1 MILPYVIKSAMALA
15 LLYTCII
22 PLLTKETFHRLNR
35 ILILGCLIM
44 SFAIPLVHFTGGTN
58 PTVEMVRQTVQL
70 PEVLIN
76 GEASEQSIWSW
87 ADIMICIYII
97 GVVAIFFMTVVQTV
111 RLTKQLRQCEHITDN
126 RGNTIVLTDCATS
139 SFCLFHYIV
148 MSRDDYANNCSFILT
163 HEQEHI
169 RLGHCIDLI
178 ILQVAT
184 IIQWFNPFVWLIGK
198 NLKAIHEFEVDE
210 AVLNKGIDATQY
222 QKFLV
227 VKAVGNRLQPFAN
240 NLNKESLKRRI
251 IMMNKKK
258 SNRWM
263 MLKALFIIPVA
274 TLALSVFASNT
285 GTMTREAVHTAD
297 TLPTANLQ
305 TQQTATKVSAVVE
318 EMPKFKGGE
327 LAMMEFLMKNM
338 KYPQS
343 AVKAKLQGKGY
354 CRICCWKRRNYQRR
368 THRKVSRSCC
378 ARRRGYACGEIYAG
392 VGTRQTKGQACKCKV
407 QCADNFQTKIIEDG
421 VSIVKNMRNMTIY
434 MRV

>member
-22 PLLTKETFHRLNR
+22 PLLEKETFHRLNR

-58 PTVEMVRQTVQL
+58 PTVDMVRQAVQL

-76 GEASEQSIWSW
+76 GDAKEQSVWSW
-87 ADIMICIYII
+87 ADIMTYIYII
-97 GVVAIFFMTVVQTV
+97 GAVAIFTMTVVQTV

-139 SFCLFHYIV
+139 PFCLFHYIV
-148 MSRDDYANNCSFILT
+148 MSRDDYANNRNYILT

-169 RLGHCIDLI
+169 RLGHCIDLV

-222 QKFLV
+222 QQFLV
-227 VKAVGNRLQPFAN
+227 IKAVGNRLQPFAN

-251 IMMNKKK
+251 IMMNQKK

-274 TLALSVFASNT
+274 TLAVSVFASNT
-285 GTMTREAVHTAD
+285 GVSTVTREAVRTANA
-297 TLPTANLQ
+297 LPTANMQ
-305 TQQTATKVSAVVE
+305 TQQSATKAYDVVE
-318 EMPKFKGGE
+318 VMPKFKGGE
-327 LAMMEFLMKNM
+327 SAMMEFLMMNM
-338 KYPQS
+338 KYPQA
-343 AVKAKLQGKGY
+343 AVKAKQQGRAIVGFVV
-354 CRICCWKRRNYQRR
+354 
-368 THRKVSRSCC
+368 RKDGTVSDVHITKS
-378 ARRRGYACGEIYAG
+378 AGYAVLDEEA
-392 VGTRQTKGQACKCKV
+392 
-407 QCADNFQTKIIEDG
+407 
-421 VSIVKNMRNMTIY
+421 
-434 MRV
+434 MRVVKAMPAWEPGKQKGKPVNVKYNVPITFRLK

>member
-1 MILPYVIKSAMALA
+1 MALA

-22 PLLTKETFHRLNR
+22 PLLEKETFHRLNR

-58 PTVEMVRQTVQL
+58 PTVDMVRQAVQL

-76 GEASEQSIWSW
+76 GDAKELSVWSW
-87 ADIMICIYII
+87 AEIMTCIYII
-97 GVVAIFFMTVVQTV
+97 GAVAIFLMTVVQTV
-111 RLTKQLRQCEHITDN
+111 RLTRLLRQCEHTTDN

-139 SFCLFHYIV
+139 PFCLFHYIV
-148 MSRDDYANNCSFILT
+148 MSRDDYANNRNYILT

-169 RLGHCIDLI
+169 RLGHCIDLV

-227 VKAVGNRLQPFAN
+227 IKAVGNRLQPFAN

-251 IMMNKKK
+251 IMMNQKK

-274 TLALSVFASNT
+274 TLAVSVFASNT
-285 GTMTREAVHTAD
+285 GVSTVTREAVRTANA
-297 TLPTANLQ
+297 LPTANMQ
-305 TQQTATKVSAVVE
+305 TQQSATKAYEVVE
-318 EMPKFKGGE
+318 VMPKFKGGE
-327 LAMMEFLMKNM
+327 SAMMEFLMMNM
-338 KYPQS
+338 KYPQT
-343 AVKAKLQGKGY
+343 AVKAKQQGRAIVGFVV
-354 CRICCWKRRNYQRR
+354 
-368 THRKVSRSCC
+368 RKDGTVSDVHITKS
-378 ARRRGYACGEIYAG
+378 AGYAVLDEEA
-392 VGTRQTKGQACKCKV
+392 
-407 QCADNFQTKIIEDG
+407 
-421 VSIVKNMRNMTIY
+421 
-434 MRV
+434 MRVVKAMPAWEPGKQKGKPVNVKYNVPITFRLK

>member
-22 PLLTKETFHRLNR
+22 PLLEKETFHRLNR

-139 SFCLFHYIV
+139 PFCLFHYIV

-240 NLNKESLKRRI
+240 NLNHESLKRRI
-251 IMMNKKK
+251 IMMNQKK
-258 SNRWM
+258 SNRLM
-263 MLKALFIIPVA
+263 MLKTLFIIPVA
-274 TLALSVFASNT
+274 TLAVSVFASNT
-285 GTMTREAVHTAD
+285 NVSTMAKATTLTAT
-297 TLPTANLQ
+297 TLSTIDMQ
-305 TQQTATKVSAVVE
+305 TQQPDTKAYKVVE
-318 EMPKFKGGE
+318 VKPQFKGGE
-327 LAMMEFLMKNM
+327 SAMMEFIAKNV
-338 KYPQS
+338 KYPQ
-343 AVKAKLQGKGY
+343 AAIDATLQGKTIVGFVVRKDGTVSDVHIKKSSGHAVLDKEAIRVVKTMPAWKPGKQKGKLVNVK
-354 CRICCWKRRNYQRR
+354 CNVPINFRIQ
-368 THRKVSRSCC
+368 
-378 ARRRGYACGEIYAG
+378 
-392 VGTRQTKGQACKCKV
+392 
-407 QCADNFQTKIIEDG
+407 
-421 VSIVKNMRNMTIY
+421 
-434 MRV
+434 

>member
-1 MILPYVIKSAMALA
+1 MILPYIIKSAMALA

-22 PLLTKETFHRLNR
+22 PLLEKETFHRLNR

-58 PTVEMVRQTVQL
+58 PTVDMVRQAVQL

-76 GEASEQSIWSW
+76 GNASEQSVWSW
-87 ADIMICIYII
+87 ADIMTCIYII
-97 GVVAIFFMTVVQTV
+97 GVVAIFTMTVVQTV
-111 RLTKQLRQCEHITDN
+111 RLTRQLRQCEHITDN

-139 SFCLFHYIV
+139 PFCLFHYIV
-148 MSRDDYANNCSFILT
+148 MSRDDYANNRSYILT

-169 RLGHCIDLI
+169 RLGHSIDLVV
-178 ILQVAT
+178 LQAAT

-251 IMMNKKK
+251 IMMNQKR

-263 MLKALFIIPVA
+263 MLKALLVIPVA
-274 TLALSVFASNT
+274 TLAVSVFAN
-285 GTMTREAVHTAD
+285 GTNASETPKEPHPQKT
-297 TLPTANLQ
+297 TQ
-305 TQQTATKVSAVVE
+305 TKIHDAVE
-318 EMPKFKGGE
+318 EMPEFNGGQ
-327 LAMMEFLMKNM
+327 LAMMEFLMNNM
-338 KYPQS
+338 KYPQA
-343 AVKAKLQGKGY
+343 AVKAKQQGKAIVGFVV
-354 CRICCWKRRNYQRR
+354 RKDGNVSDVHITKSAGHAVLDEEAIRVVKAMPAWKPGKQ
-368 THRKVSRSCC
+368 K
-378 ARRRGYACGEIYAG
+378 GEP
-392 VGTRQTKGQACKCKV
+392 V
-407 QCADNFQTKIIEDG
+407 N
-421 VSIVKNMRNMTIY
+421 VKYSVPITFKLK
-434 MRV
+434 

>member
-22 PLLTKETFHRLNR
+22 PLLEKETFHRLNR

-58 PTVEMVRQTVQL
+58 PTVDMVRQTVQL

-76 GEASEQSIWSW
+76 GDASEQSIWSW

-139 SFCLFHYIV
+139 PFCLFHYIV
-148 MSRDDYANNCSFILT
+148 MSRDDYANNRSFILT

-184 IIQWFNPFVWLIGK
+184 IIQWFNPFVWLTGK

-251 IMMNKKK
+251 IMMNQKR

-263 MLKALFIIPVA
+263 MLKALLVIPVA
-274 TLALSVFASNT
+274 TLAVSVFAN
-285 GTMTREAVHTAD
+285 GTNASETPKEPHPQKT
-297 TLPTANLQ
+297 TQ
-305 TQQTATKVSAVVE
+305 TKIHDAVE
-318 EMPKFKGGE
+318 EMPEFNGGQ
-327 LAMMEFLMKNM
+327 LAMMEFLMNNM
-338 KYPQS
+338 KYPQA
-343 AVKAKLQGKGY
+343 AVKAKQQGKAIVGFVV
-354 CRICCWKRRNYQRR
+354 RKDGTVSDVHITKSAGHAVLDEEAIRVVKAMPAWKPGKQ
-368 THRKVSRSCC
+368 K
-378 ARRRGYACGEIYAG
+378 GEP
-392 VGTRQTKGQACKCKV
+392 V
-407 QCADNFQTKIIEDG
+407 N
-421 VSIVKNMRNMTIY
+421 VKYSVPITFKLK
-434 MRV
+434 

>member
-1 MILPYVIKSAMALA
+1 MILPYIIKSAMALA

-22 PLLTKETFHRLNR
+22 PLLEKETFHRLNR

-58 PTVEMVRQTVQL
+58 PTVDMVRQAVQL

-76 GEASEQSIWSW
+76 SDAKEQSVWSW
-87 ADIMICIYII
+87 ADIIICIYII
-97 GVVAIFFMTVVQTV
+97 GAVAIFTMTVVQTI
-111 RLTKQLRQCEHITDN
+111 RLTRQLRQCEHITDN

-139 SFCLFHYIV
+139 PFCLFHYIV
-148 MSRDDYANNCSFILT
+148 MSRDDYANNRSFILT

-169 RLGHCIDLI
+169 RLRHCIDLV

-227 VKAVGNRLQPFAN
+227 IKAVGNRLQPFAN

-251 IMMNKKK
+251 IMMNQKK

-274 TLALSVFASNT
+274 TLAVSVFASNT
-285 GTMTREAVHTAD
+285 GVSTVTREAVRTANA
-297 TLPTANLQ
+297 LPTTNMQ
-305 TQQTATKVSAVVE
+305 TQQSATKAYDVVE
-318 EMPKFKGGE
+318 VMPKFKGGE
-327 LAMMEFLMKNM
+327 SAMMEFLMMNM
-338 KYPQS
+338 KYPQA
-343 AVKAKLQGKGY
+343 AVKAKQQGRAIVGFVV
-354 CRICCWKRRNYQRR
+354 
-368 THRKVSRSCC
+368 RKDGTVSDVHITKS
-378 ARRRGYACGEIYAG
+378 AGYAVLDEEA
-392 VGTRQTKGQACKCKV
+392 
-407 QCADNFQTKIIEDG
+407 
-421 VSIVKNMRNMTIY
+421 
-434 MRV
+434 MRVVKSMPAWEPGKQKGKPVNVKYNVPITFRLK

>member
-1 MILPYVIKSAMALA
+1 MALA

-22 PLLTKETFHRLNR
+22 PLLEKETFHRLNR

-76 GEASEQSIWSW
+76 GDASEQSIWSW
-87 ADIMICIYII
+87 ADIMFCIYII

-139 SFCLFHYIV
+139 PFCLFHYIV
-148 MSRDDYANNCSFILT
+148 MSRDDYANNRSFILT

-251 IMMNKKK
+251 IMMNQKK

-263 MLKALFIIPVA
+263 MLKALFVIPVA
-274 TLALSVFASNT
+274 TLAVSVFANATDVS
-285 GTMTREAVHTAD
+285 TMAKEINPTSTAM
-297 TLPTANLQ
+297 PTANIQ
-305 TQQTATKVSAVVE
+305 SKESAQKVFVAVE
-318 EMPKFKGGE
+318 EMPKFKGGDR
-327 LAMMEFLMKNM
+327 AMLEYLMMNV
-338 KYPQS
+338 KYPES
-343 AVKAKLQGKGY
+343 AVKAKQQGNAIVGFVVGKDG
-354 CRICCWKRRNYQRR
+354 
-368 THRKVSRSCC
+368 TVSD
-378 ARRRGYACGEIYAG
+378 
-392 VGTRQTKGQACKCKV
+392 VH
-407 QCADNFQTKIIEDG
+407 
-421 VSIVKNMRNMTIY
+421 IVKSTGYDVLDNEA
-434 MRV
+434 MRVVKSMPAWEPGKQKGKPVNVKYNVPIRFKQK

>member
-22 PLLTKETFHRLNR
+22 PLLEKETFHRLNR
-35 ILILGCLIM
+35 KLILGCLIM

-76 GEASEQSIWSW
+76 GDASEQSIWSW

-139 SFCLFHYIV
+139 PFCLFHYIV

-184 IIQWFNPFVWLIGK
+184 IIQWFNPVGWLIGK

-240 NLNKESLKRRI
+240 NLNNESLKRRI
-251 IMMNKKK
+251 IMMNQKK
-258 SNRWM
+258 SNRLM
-263 MLKALFIIPVA
+263 MLKTLFIIPVA
-274 TLALSVFASNT
+274 TLAVSVFASNT
-285 GTMTREAVHTAD
+285 NVSTMTKAT
-297 TLPTANLQ
+297 TLSTIDMQ
-305 TQQTATKVSAVVE
+305 TQQPDTKVYKNVE
-318 EMPKFKGGE
+318 VKPQFKGGE
-327 LAMMEFLMKNM
+327 SAMMEFIAKNV
-338 KYPQS
+338 KYPQ
-343 AVKAKLQGKGY
+343 AAIDATLQGKTIVGFVV
-354 CRICCWKRRNYQRR
+354 
-368 THRKVSRSCC
+368 RKDGTVSDVHIKKSSGH
-378 ARRRGYACGEIYAG
+378 AVLDKEA
-392 VGTRQTKGQACKCKV
+392 
-407 QCADNFQTKIIEDG
+407 
-421 VSIVKNMRNMTIY
+421 
-434 MRV
+434 MRVVKTMPAWKPGKQKGMLVNVKCNVPINFRIQ

>member
-1 MILPYVIKSAMALA
+1 MILPYIIKSAMALA

-22 PLLTKETFHRLNR
+22 PLLEKETFHRLNR

-58 PTVEMVRQTVQL
+58 PTVDMVRQAVLL

-76 GEASEQSIWSW
+76 GNANEQSVWSW
-87 ADIMICIYII
+87 ADIIVCIYTL
-97 GVVAIFFMTVVQTV
+97 GVVAIFTMTVVQTV

-139 SFCLFHYIV
+139 PFCLFHYIV
-148 MSRDDYANNCSFILT
+148 MSRDDYANNRSFILT

-169 RLGHCIDLI
+169 RLRHYIDLI

-251 IMMNKKK
+251 IMMNQKK

-274 TLALSVFASNT
+274 TLAVSVFANTSDMSN
-285 GTMTREAVHTAD
+285 MANAVNTTTN
-297 TLPTANLQ
+297 TLSTTNMQ
-305 TQQTATKVSAVVE
+305 TQQTATKVFTVVE
-318 EMPKFKGGE
+318 EMPEFKGGNK
-327 LAMMEFLMKNM
+327 AMMEFLMMNM
-338 KYPQS
+338 KYPQT
-343 AVKAKLQGKGY
+343 AVKAKQQGRAVVGFVV
-354 CRICCWKRRNYQRR
+354 
-368 THRKVSRSCC
+368 RKDGTVSDVHITKS
-378 ARRRGYACGEIYAG
+378 AGYAVLDEEA
-392 VGTRQTKGQACKCKV
+392 
-407 QCADNFQTKIIEDG
+407 
-421 VSIVKNMRNMTIY
+421 
-434 MRV
+434 MRVVKSMPAWEPGKQKGKPVNVKYNVPITFRLK

>member
-1 MILPYVIKSAMALA
+1 MILPYIIKSALTLA
-15 LLYTCII
+15 LLYTCIM
-22 PLLTKETFHRLNR
+22 PLLEKETFHRLNR
-35 ILILGCLIM
+35 IIVLGCLLL
-44 SFAIPLVHFTGGTN
+44 SFIIPLIHFTGGTN
-58 PTVEMVRQTVQL
+58 QTIDTVRQAFQL
-70 PEVLIN
+70 PEILIDGN
-76 GEASEQSIWSW
+76 ANKQSVWSLT
-87 ADIMICIYII
+87 DILICIYTLG
-97 GVVAIFFMTVVQTV
+97 GVAMLSLTAIQTMSLML
-111 RLTKQLRQCEHITDN
+111 RLRRCEHITDN
-126 RGNTIVLTDCATS
+126 KGNVIVLTDYATS
-139 SFCLFHYIV
+139 PFCLFHYIV
-148 MSRDDYANNCSFILT
+148 MSHDDYANNRCFVLT

-169 RLGHCIDLI
+169 RLRHYIDLI
-178 ILQVAT
+178 ILQFAT

-251 IMMNKKK
+251 IMMNQKK

-305 TQQTATKVSAVVE
+305 TQQTATKVFAVVE

-338 KYPQS
+338 KYPQT
-343 AVKAKLQGKGY
+343 AVKAKLEGKAIVGFVVGKDGT
-354 CRICCWKRRNYQRR
+354 ISDVHITK
-368 THRKVSRSCC
+368 S
-378 ARRRGYACGEIYAG
+378 AG
-392 VGTRQTKGQACKCKV
+392 HAVLDEEA
-407 QCADNFQTKIIEDG
+407 
-421 VSIVKNMRNMTIY
+421 
-434 MRV
+434 MRVVKSMPAWEPGKQKGKPVNVKYNVPITFRQK